1 MFVSQKSK
9 CQIPGKYLI
18 HTFTTN
24 GQGTGTRVS
33 VEFCNLTRFDITMD
47 RFVKVDIVQQV
58 QPCDD
63 YDLKIFVNTIYSDRC
78 AKALNRTVHCY
89 TSKAQFDMSE
99 SALMAAA
106 TICFQRYHAG
116 DDYPHWCFKDRNPG
130 PIWGGKS
137 VKMISF
143 ETKSKKKIT
152 AHLDTNWRIF
162 GGGVHLNFPIADS
175 IPIADG
181 SSWKCRDETR
191 PFLCGLLDACL
202 GRHVDYVQS
211 VYYSEELKVV
221 IVRIVGIVDCESN
234 SVITDISPDF
244 DRMLAVENVDLNGI
258 IVTVASNS
266 GRVDFYSR
274 YFSPWLGVN
283 DDPVTG
289 SPHLVLTPFWSK
301 YHPVKAGSKTFIGKY
316 CSKRGGIVKCRL
328 EGDRVILTG
337 STHIITDGVI

>member
-1 MFVSQKSK
+1 M
-9 CQIPGKYLI
+9 
-18 HTFTTN
+18 
-24 GQGTGTRVS
+24 
-33 VEFCNLTRFDITMD
+33 
-47 RFVKVDIVQQV
+47 QQV
-58 QPCDD
+58 QPNDD
-63 YDLKIFVNTIYSDRC
+63 YNLTIFVNTIYRDRC
-78 AKALNRTVHCY
+78 AKALDRTVHCC
-89 TSKAQFDMSE
+89 TSKTQFDMSE

-116 DDYPHWCFKDRNPG
+116 HDYPRRNVKNRYPD
-130 PIWGGKS
+130 PIWRGKS
-137 VKMISF
+137 VKMINF

-162 GGGVHLNFPIADS
+162 GGGVHLNFPIADF

-181 SSWKCRDETR
+181 SSWKCQDETY

-202 GRHVDYVQS
+202 GRYIDYVQG
-211 VYYSEELKVV
+211 VYYSEELKVL
-221 IVRIVGIVDCESN
+221 IVRIVGFVNCESN
-234 SVITDISPDF
+234 SVKTDISPDF

-283 DDPVTG
+283 DDPATG
-289 SPHLVLTPFWSK
+289 SCHLVLTPFWSK
-301 YHPVKAGSKTFIGKY
+301 YHPVKAGSKTLIGKY
-316 CSKRGGIVKCRL
+316 CSKRGGVVICRL

-337 STHIITDGVI
+337 STRIITAGVI